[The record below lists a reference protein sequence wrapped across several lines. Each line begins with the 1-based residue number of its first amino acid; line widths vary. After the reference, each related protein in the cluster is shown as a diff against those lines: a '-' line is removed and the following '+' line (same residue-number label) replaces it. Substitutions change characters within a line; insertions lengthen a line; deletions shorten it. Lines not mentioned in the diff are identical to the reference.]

1 MPDKPSAL
9 PRTIAAVDLG
19 SNSFHL
25 IVAQIENGQLQ
36 VIDRIKEMVRLG
48 AGLNNK
54 KHLTPEVRERAL
66 ECLSRFGQRL
76 RDLPRNAVR
85 AVGTNTLRQV
95 RDGGE
100 FLRQAEQALQH
111 PIEIIAGH
119 EEARLVYLGVAHG
132 LAGDEE
138 KRLVVDIGGG
148 STELIIG
155 SGMETLERESLFMGC
170 VSFSQRFF
178 PEGRISS
185 QMMDAA
191 IIAGRLEARPVQT
204 IYDSR
209 HWELA
214 VGSSGTIRSIRDVV
228 QSQGWSD
235 KGISK
240 KSLKKLRKALIEAG
254 QADKLKLD
262 GLSDNRRPVF
272 AGGVAVLS
280 AVFKA
285 LDIEQMRVSDLALRE
300 GLLYELLGSIQHHD
314 VRERTVTTLM
324 QRYSLDADQGRH
336 VADTAL
342 QLLEQVLDNWKL
354 EDEELRLLLK
364 WSASLHEIGMAISH
378 DGYHKHG
385 AYILANADLSGF
397 SRQFQNMLALLVRS
411 HRRKFRAGMFDDLGK
426 DMGESCRRLTIL
438 LRLSVLLHRGRSP
451 GRKPELGIMAQ
462 KNNII
467 LSFPKEWLDQHPLTR
482 AELEREA
489 KYLHAAGYFLSYS

>member
-1 MPDKPSAL
+1 MSDKSPTQ

-25 IVAQIENGQLQ
+25 IVARIENGQLH

-48 AGLNNK
+48 AGLDNQK
-54 KHLTPEVRERAL
+54 RLTSEVRERAL

-76 RDLPRNAVR
+76 QDLPRNAVR

-100 FLRQAEQALQH
+100 FLRHAEQALGH

-132 LAGDEE
+132 LAGDEK

-178 PEGRISS
+178 PDGRINA

-204 IYDSR
+204 VYASH

-228 QSQGWSD
+228 QAQGWSD
-235 KGISK
+235 QGISR
-240 KSLKKLRKALIEAG
+240 KSLKKLRKALVEAG
-254 QADKLKLD
+254 HAEKLKLD
-262 GLSDNRRPVF
+262 ALSDNRRPVF

-280 AVFKA
+280 AIFKA
-285 LDIEQMRVSDLALRE
+285 LKIEQMRVSDLALRE

-314 VRERTVTTLM
+314 VRQRTVTTLI
-324 QRYSLDADQGRH
+324 QRYNLDADQGRR
-336 VADTAL
+336 VADTSMF
-342 QLLEQVLDNWKL
+342 LLEQVQDSWKL
-354 EDEELRLLLK
+354 DGEELQLLLE
-364 WSASLHEIGMAISH
+364 WSALLHEIGIAISH

-397 SRQFQNMLALLVRS
+397 SRQFQNTLALLVRS
-411 HRRKFRAGMFDDLGK
+411 HRRKFRASLFDDLGK
-426 DMGESCRRLTIL
+426 DMAENCRRLSIL

-451 GRKPELGIMAQ
+451 NRKPDLGIMAR

-467 LSFPKEWLDQHPLTR
+467 LSFPREWLDQHPLTE

-489 KYLHAAGYFLSYS
+489 NYLDAAGYFLSYS